1 MLHTQVRRLEK
12 EDSELLEMRRKALE
26 SLMKKTVKTT
36 TSTRVEVVDRDRKII
51 IPLNEASTSED
62 ETSEEEEEEESEA
75 ASRSEVK
82 IFCC

>member
-1 MLHTQVRRLEK
+1 MRRLEK

-36 TSTRVEVVDRDRKII
+36 TSKRVEVVDRDRKII

-62 ETSEEEEEEESEA
+62 ETSEEEEESEA

>member
-1 MLHTQVRRLEK
+1 MHTQVRRLEK

>member
-1 MLHTQVRRLEK
+1 MRRLEK

-62 ETSEEEEEEESEA
+62 ETSEEEEEESEA

>member
-62 ETSEEEEEEESEA
+62 ETSEEEEESEA

>member
-36 TSTRVEVVDRDRKII
+36 TSKRVEVVDRDRKII

-62 ETSEEEEEEESEA
+62 ETSEEEEESEA

>member
-1 MLHTQVRRLEK
+1 MRRLEK

-62 ETSEEEEEEESEA
+62 ETSEEEEESEL

>member
-1 MLHTQVRRLEK
+1 MRRLEK

-62 ETSEEEEEEESEA
+62 ETSEEEEESEA

>member
-62 ETSEEEEEEESEA
+62 ETSEEEEESEL

>member
-36 TSTRVEVVDRDRKII
+36 TSKRVEVVDRDRKII

-62 ETSEEEEEEESEA
+62 ETSEEEEESEL